1 MKKGNNPK
9 PKELHSQGGTVP
21 LVGQLDIPH
30 SRVELMLSARYLLLK
45 YIMTLIMNFQELER
59 QGYPFE
65 IRSHLRSIYIVDQ
78 K

>member
-45 YIMTLIMNFQELER
+45 YICNDINYEFSGT
-59 QGYPFE
+59 
-65 IRSHLRSIYIVDQ
+65 
-78 K
+78 